1 MKICRKYFPVFTS
14 IFVFIIYL
22 FTIAPS
28 VVEIDAGEL
37 STVQATLGIAHP
49 TGYPLFTLAG
59 FLFSQ
64 LPLPFSTIFSLNL
77 LAAIW
82 CSLAVGI
89 FVYTAK
95 LILDNLAPVVI
106 PASKEMKRGKK
117 KQAESK
123 SQAPAMSQTEKIIA
137 AISGGLIL
145 AFSKTF
151 WFQSTS
157 VEVYSMQVFLFCLV
171 ILFLLKG
178 YYLFEPGK
186 NNFGKSHWMVF
197 AAVLALCFSNHMT
210 SILILPGAAYIYF
223 TKFGFNKKSI
233 RQIFVMLFLFIPIL
247 AAFYSYLPVRAAQNP
262 ALNWGNPVDIENF
275 FRHVSGSQYRVWL
288 FSSVDAAKKQLG
300 YFINELPHE
309 FTAMLFFIIVGI
321 FSSFRKSRKMFAFLL
336 ITFLTAVLYSINYD
350 INDIDSYFLLA
361 YISLSFF
368 AAFGVLST
376 LKFFLKRK
384 AASAISASFIIILLA
399 GHFYLTFGEVSQ
411 HNNYAYEDYTKAL
424 VGSVDR
430 NSVILSY
437 QWDYFVAPA
446 YYFQLVENFRKDVK
460 IVDKE
465 LLRRSWYYH
474 QQETDHPDVFARMKP
489 AVNNFLEA
497 VSPFERGEKFDP
509 ARLETDYRE
518 VMTDLVS
525 TNIERYSV
533 YIGPELFNNEMQ
545 KGQFVLPE
553 GYTLVPGLFL
563 FKVVKGKKY
572 VPAPPPDFELRLPA
586 ERDRYILMIENFIG
600 NMLTRRAL
608 YEMQFD
614 KVDKAREYIEKIK
627 TTLPDYTVPR
637 GLDEALGNKKD

>member
-1 MKICRKYFPVFTS
+1 MKFFRNYFPAFTGL
-14 IFVFIIYL
+14 FVFILYM
-22 FTIAPS
+22 FTVAPS
-28 VVEIDAGEL
+28 VVQIDAGEL
-37 STVQATLGIAHP
+37 SAVQATLGIAHP

-59 FLFSQ
+59 FLFSR
-64 LPLPFSTIFSLNL
+64 LPLPFSTILSLNI
-77 LAAIW
+77 LAAAW
-82 CSLAVGI
+82 CSLAAGI

-95 LILDNLAPVVI
+95 MILDNLSPEVI
-106 PASKEMKRGKK
+106 PEQKELKRGKK
-117 KQAESK
+117 KGKESK
-123 SQAPAMSQTEKIIA
+123 SPAPRLSETEKIIA
-137 AISGGLIL
+137 AAAGGLIL

-178 YYLFEPGK
+178 YYLFEAGN
-186 NNFGKSHWMVF
+186 NNFGRSHWMIF

-223 TKFGFNKKSI
+223 AKFGFNKKSI
-233 RQIFVMLFLFIPIL
+233 RQIFIMLLLFIPIL
-247 AAFYSYLPVRAAQNP
+247 LAFYSYLPVRASQNP
-262 ALNWGNPVDIENF
+262 NLNWGNPVDLEKF

-288 FSSVDAAKKQLG
+288 FSSVEAAKKQLA
-300 YFINELPHE
+300 YFINELPDE
-309 FTAMLFFIIVGI
+309 FTVLLLFVIAGI
-321 FSSFRKSRKMFAFLL
+321 FSAYRKSRKIFLFL
-336 ITFLTAVLYSINYD
+336 TITFLTTVLYSINYD

-368 AAFGVLST
+368 AVFGVLGV
-376 LKFFLKRK
+376 LKFFKK
-384 AASAISASFIIILLA
+384 AKTTLVYSAAFIFILLA

-411 HNNYAYEDYTKAL
+411 HGNYAYEDYTKAL
-424 VGSVDR
+424 VGSVDK
-430 NSVILSY
+430 NSIILSY

-446 YYFQLVENFRKDVK
+446 YYFQLVENYRKDVK

-474 QQETDHPDVFARMKP
+474 QLESEHPDLLGRMMP
-489 AVNNFLEA
+489 AVNTFLNA
-497 VSPFERGEKFDP
+497 VKPFERGGKFDP
-509 ARLETDYRE
+509 DGLETDYRD
-518 VMTDLVS
+518 VMRQLVS
-525 TNIERYSV
+525 TNLDRYSV
-533 YIGPELFNNEMQ
+533 YIGPEIFNNEMQ
-545 KGQFVLPE
+545 KGEFVLPE

-586 ERDRYILMIENFIG
+586 KKDRYIKLIENFIG

-614 KVDKAREYIEKIK
+614 KVEKAREYIGKIK
-627 TTLPDYTVPR
+627 KDLPDYTVPR
-637 GLDEALGNKKD
+637 GLDEALGK